1 MAAKFGLQY
10 NHNIYTTSFTN
21 RPKLMTSSDD
31 IVTNDLSNAAIEN
44 DASGHKVITLLIRTF
59 AVSIV
64 AIMLLFLIN
73 NYLNFW
79 QQWPGLP
86 SFFSHRGWFGLEALR
101 TPLVDDQITK
111 GWLQLLSYLGA
122 VALVVLYVLWTHKRP
137 LRSDAA
143 LLTEFAAYIIRAAFW
158 IVLMVGIV
166 DITISF
172 LRVENFLSP
181 LIGDDLSIAIGRPQF
196 RAIYVHYPL
205 VLLSFVIAFFDRS
218 LGFTWLAFLVV
229 LAEFQIVISRFV
241 FSYEQPFMGDL
252 VRFWYAAL
260 FLFASAYTL
269 VHEGHV
275 RVDVLYSRFSKRSK
289 AWSNT
294 VGTLLLGLPLG
305 WIILL
310 TGMRD
315 KTSSINS
322 PLYSFEVSQSGY
334 GLYVKYLMVGFLAVF
349 AVSMIIQFSS
359 YLLDNVA
366 DLRQEPGGDQLTGK
380 P

>member
-1 MAAKFGLQY
+1 
-10 NHNIYTTSFTN
+10 
-21 RPKLMTSSDD
+21 MTSSDT

-44 DASGHKVITLLIRTF
+44 DASGHKVIDLLIRTF

-86 SFFSHRGWFGLEALR
+86 SFFSHQGWFGLEALR
-101 TPLVDDQITK
+101 TPLADDQITK

-122 VALVVLYVLWTHKRP
+122 VVFVVLYVLWTHKRP

-143 LLTEFAAYIIRAAFW
+143 LLSGFAAYIIRAAFW
-158 IVLMVGIV
+158 IVLIIGFV
-166 DITISF
+166 DIIISF
-172 LRVENFLSP
+172 LRVEDLLAP
-181 LIGDDLSIAIGRPQF
+181 LIGDDLSIAIGRPKF
-196 RAIYVHYPL
+196 RGTYVHYPL
-205 VLLSFVIAFFDRS
+205 VLLSFVIAFFNRS

-275 RVDVLYSRFSKRSK
+275 RVDVLYSRFSKRGK
-289 AWSNT
+289 AWSNA
-294 VGTLLLGLPLG
+294 VGSLLLGLPLG
-305 WIILL
+305 WIILV
-310 TGMRD
+310 TGMWS
-315 KTSSINS
+315 KASSINA
-322 PLYSFEVSQSGY
+322 PLYSFEISQSGY
-334 GLYVKYLMVGFLAVF
+334 GLYVKYLMVGFLAVY
-349 AVSMIIQFSS
+349 AVTMIIQFSS
-359 YLLDNVA
+359 YLLDKVA
-366 DLRQEPGGDQLTGK
+366 DLRQEPGGDQLTAK
-380 P
+380 S

>member
-1 MAAKFGLQY
+1 M
-10 NHNIYTTSFTN
+10 S
-21 RPKLMTSSDD
+21 SSDTTV
-31 IVTNDLSNAAIEN
+31 INDVSNTAIEN
-44 DASGHKVITLLIRTF
+44 DASGPKVVVLLIRTF

-79 QQWPGLP
+79 RQWPGLP
-86 SFFSHRGWFGLEALR
+86 SLFSHHGWFGLEALR
-101 TPLVDDQITK
+101 TPLADAQITK

-122 VALVVLYVLWTHKRP
+122 VALAGLYVLWTHKRP

-143 LLTEFAAYIIRAAFW
+143 LLSEFTAYIIRAAFW
-158 IVLMVGIV
+158 IVLIIGLV
-166 DITISF
+166 DIIISF
-172 LRVENFLSP
+172 LRVEDLLP
-181 LIGDDLSIAIGRPQF
+181 ALIGDDLALAMGRPQF
-196 RAIYVHYPL
+196 RGIYVHYPL
-205 VLLSFVIAFFDRS
+205 ILLSFVIAFFNRS

-322 PLYSFEVSQSGY
+322 PIHSFEVSQSGY
-334 GLYVKYLMVGFLAVF
+334 GLYVKYLMVGFLAVY

-359 YLLDNVA
+359 YLLDKVA
-366 DLRQEPGGDQLTGK
+366 DLRQEPGGDQLAGES
-380 P
+380 

>member
-1 MAAKFGLQY
+1 MSESD
-10 NHNIYTTSFTN
+10 TTFTN
-21 RPKLMTSSDD
+21 DTSN
-31 IVTNDLSNAAIEN
+31 TAIEK
-44 DASGHKVITLLIRTF
+44 DASGHNVIVLLIRTF

-79 QQWPGLP
+79 QQWPGIP
-86 SFFSHRGWFGLEALR
+86 SLFAHHGWFGLEALS
-101 TPLVDDQITK
+101 TPLAKGQIAK

-122 VALVVLYVLWTHKRP
+122 VALVVFYVLWTRKRP

-143 LLTEFAAYIIRAAFW
+143 LLSEFAAYIIRAAFW
-158 IVLMVGIV
+158 AVLIIGFV
-166 DITISF
+166 DILISF
-172 LRVENFLSP
+172 LRVEQLLSP
-181 LIGDDLSIAIGRPQF
+181 LVGDDLSQALGLAQF
-196 RAIYVHYPL
+196 RGIYVHYPL
-205 VLLSFVIAFFDRS
+205 VLLSFVIAFFNKS
-218 LGFTWLAFLVV
+218 LGFTWLTFLVV
-229 LAEFQIVISRFV
+229 LAELQIVISRFV

-275 RVDVLYSRFSKRSK
+275 RVDVFYSRFSKRRK

-305 WIILL
+305 WIILV
-310 TGMRD
+310 TGMWE

-322 PLYSFEVSQSGY
+322 PVFSFEISQSGY
-334 GLYVKYLMVGFLAVF
+334 GLYVKYLMVGFLAVY
-349 AVSMIIQFSS
+349 AVSMIVQFSS
-359 YLLDNVA
+359 YLLDRVA
-366 DLRQEPGGDQLTGK
+366 DLRQEPSGDQLAGES
-380 P
+380 

>member
-1 MAAKFGLQY
+1 M
-10 NHNIYTTSFTN
+10 TTSDN
-21 RPKLMTSSDD
+21 L
-31 IVTNDLSNAAIEN
+31 VTNDLSDAAIEN
-44 DASGHKVITLLIRTF
+44 DASGHSDTIVTNDLSDAAIENDASDPKVIDLLIRTF

-73 NYLNFW
+73 NYLNVW

-86 SFFSHRGWFGLEALR
+86 SFFSHQGWFGLEALR
-101 TPLVDDQITK
+101 TPLVDGQITK

-122 VALVVLYVLWTHKRP
+122 VALVALYVLWTQKRS

-143 LLTEFAAYIIRAAFW
+143 LLSAFGAYIIRAAFW
-158 IVLMVGIV
+158 IVLIIGIV
-166 DITISF
+166 DISISF

-181 LIGDDLSIAIGRPQF
+181 LIGDYFTESVGRSQF
-196 RAIYVHYPL
+196 RAIYVHFPL
-205 VLLSFVIAFFDRS
+205 ILLSLLIAFFARS
-218 LGFTWLAFLVV
+218 LGFPWLAFLVV

-275 RVDVLYSRFSKRSK
+275 RVDVLYSRFSKRGK

-305 WIILL
+305 WVILA
-310 TGMRD
+310 TGMWS

-322 PLYSFEVSQSGY
+322 PIISFEISQSGY
-334 GLYVKYLMVGFLAVF
+334 GLYVKYIMVGFLAVF

-359 YLLDNVA
+359 YLLTNVA
-366 DLRQEPGGDQLTGK
+366 DLRQEPGGDQ
-380 P
+380 

>member
-1 MAAKFGLQY
+1 M
-10 NHNIYTTSFTN
+10 
-21 RPKLMTSSDD
+21 SSSNTAD
-31 IVTNDLSNAAIEN
+31 TNDSANTTIKN
-44 DASGHKVITLLIRTF
+44 DASGPNVIILMIRAF

-64 AIMLLFLIN
+64 SIMLLFLFN

-86 SFFSHRGWFGLEALR
+86 SFFSHYGWFGLDALR

-122 VALVVLYVLWTHKRP
+122 AALAILYVLWTRKRP
-137 LRSDAA
+137 LRVDVA
-143 LLTEFAAYIIRAAFW
+143 LLSGFAAYIIRAAFW
-158 IVLMVGIV
+158 VVLIVGLV
-166 DITISF
+166 DIIISF
-172 LRVENFLSP
+172 LRVEDLLP
-181 LIGDDLSIAIGRPQF
+181 ALIGDDLSQSLGRPHF
-196 RAIYVHYPL
+196 RGLYVHCPL
-205 VLLSFVIAFFDRS
+205 ILLSFAIAVFNRS

-269 VHEGHV
+269 VHDGHV
-275 RVDVLYSRFSKRSK
+275 RVDVLYSRFGKRSK
-289 AWSNT
+289 AWTNA

-305 WIILL
+305 WIILV
-310 TGMRD
+310 TGMWD

-322 PLYSFEVSQSGY
+322 PLHSFEVSQSGY
-334 GLYVKYLMVGFLAVF
+334 GLYVKYLMVGFLAVY

-359 YLLDNVA
+359 YLLDNIA
-366 DLRQEPGGDQLTGK
+366 DLRQEPSGDQLAGK
-380 P
+380 S

>member
-1 MAAKFGLQY
+1 MSA
-10 NHNIYTTSFTN
+10 
-21 RPKLMTSSDD
+21 SDT
-31 IVTNDLSNAAIEN
+31 IAT
-44 DASGHKVITLLIRTF
+44 DASGHKVIILLIRTF

-64 AIMLLFLIN
+64 AIMLLFLTN

-79 QQWPGLP
+79 RQWPGLP
-86 SFFSHRGWFGLEALR
+86 SLFSHYGWFGLEALR
-101 TPLVDDQITK
+101 TPLEGGQIIK

-122 VALVVLYVLWTHKRP
+122 LVLACLYVLRTQKQP
-137 LRSDAA
+137 LRADAD
-143 LLTEFAAYIIRAAFW
+143 LLTRFAAYLIRGAFW
-158 IVLMVGIV
+158 VVLIIGFV
-166 DITISF
+166 DIIISF
-172 LRVENFLSP
+172 LRVENLLSP
-181 LIGDDLSIAIGRPQF
+181 LVGDNLSQALGRPHF
-196 RAIYVHYPL
+196 RGMYVHFPL
-205 VLLSFVIAFFDRS
+205 ILLSFVIAWFNKS

-275 RVDVLYSRFSKRSK
+275 RVDVFYSRFAKRTK

-294 VGTLLLGLPLG
+294 VGTVLLGLPLG
-305 WIILL
+305 WIILV
-310 TGMRD
+310 TGMWD

-322 PLYSFEVSQSGY
+322 PLHSFEVSQSGY
-334 GLYVKYLMVGFLAVF
+334 GLYVKYLMVGFLAVY

-366 DLRQEPGGDQLTGK
+366 DLRKEPGGDQVAGES
-380 P
+380 